1 MKMLK
6 ITIEYGDLM
15 VPNKGIPFVDSSG
28 NQQIVTLAGDL
39 DKLDG
44 DLLGKQIFEAI
55 GAIAAENVE

>member
-15 VPNKGIPFVDSSG
+15 IPKSGVPFVDSSG
-28 NQQIVTLAGDL
+28 NQQVVTMAGDL

-44 DLLGKQIFEAI
+44 DVLGKQIFDAI
-55 GAIAAENVE
+55 GEIAAEIVS